1 MARSTIAEDIA
12 RLEAELTALRTK
24 ISTQE
29 AVTEME
35 EGGGGSRFRTGFT
48 DITKL
53 YQREREL
60 VARLDTLYSYTAV
73 SY

>member
-1 MARSTIAEDIA
+1 MGRSTIAEDII
-12 RLEAELTALRTK
+12 RLEAELTSIRTK

-29 AVTEME
+29 AVREIE
-35 EGGGGSRFRTGFT
+35 EGGSGSRFRTVFT
-48 DITKL
+48 PITEL

-60 VARLDTLYSYTAV
+60 LTRLDTLYAYTAV

>member
-1 MARSTIAEDIA
+1 MARSTIAEDIT
-12 RLEAELTALRTK
+12 RLEAELIALRTK

-48 DITKL
+48 PIDKL
-53 YQREREL
+53 YQREYEL
-60 VARLDTLYSYTAV
+60 STRLDTLYSYTSV
-73 SY
+73 SF